1 MRAARTDVLA
11 WHYTTGEKF
20 RAIVASGYLM
30 PTGALVK
37 PPERPVLWFSL
48 NQQFEP
54 TARKAAID
62 AGVFRTLSVDETGR
76 HCGGLVRFGLSPR
89 KLLTGEKLR
98 TRARIARPLW
108 AGLCQVGIEQ
118 KADPALW
125 FGCLDAVPVGS
136 LAVEVM
142 NDAGDWEQVQAG
154 EGAK

>member
-1 MRAARTDVLA
+1 MSTAERDVLA
-11 WHYTTGEKF
+11 RHYTTGEKF
-20 RAIVASGYLM
+20 KAIVASGYLM
-30 PTGALVK
+30 PTGVLVK

-62 AGVFRTLSVDETGR
+62 GGAYRVLSVEETGR

-89 KLLTGEKLR
+89 KLLAGEKLR

-108 AGLCQVGIEQ
+108 AGLARIGIQQ

-125 FGCLDAVPVGS
+125 LGCLDAVPVEH
-136 LAVEVM
+136 LAIDVM
-142 NDAGDWEQVQAG
+142 NDAGEWERVQRG
-154 EGAK
+154 GRD